1 MEEDNIEMKEEY
13 DFSNAE
19 RGKFYRPDAVFHAP
33 VYLEPD
39 VDEYL
44 TQLAESRQID
54 MQDLVNEW
62 LRAAIRLF
70 DTVEQVEA

>member
-1 MEEDNIEMKEEY
+1 MKEDEFEMEAEY

-19 RGKFYRPDAVFHAP
+19 RGKFYRPGAVFHAP

-44 TQLAESRQID
+44 TRLAEKSQID
-54 MQDLVNEW
+54 MQDLVNQW
-62 LRAAIRLF
+62 LRVTMRLF
-70 DTVEQVEA
+70 DTVERVEA

>member
-1 MEEDNIEMKEEY
+1 MQEDEFEMEAEY

-19 RGKFYRPDAVFHAP
+19 RGKFYRPGAVFHAP

-44 TQLAESRQID
+44 TYLAEKSQID
-54 MQDLVNEW
+54 MQDLVNQW
-62 LRAAIRLF
+62 LRVTMRLF
-70 DTVEQVEA
+70 DTVERVEA